1 MRATRRTRLAIATS
15 AAVLAV
21 VLASCSVSGGSTDT
35 ATNPF
40 APGRS
45 GSTTSTTEGK
55 GSDKT
60 PVKPAEIPVGYQ
72 ALNGEGVGVG
82 LAVPTSWTPMTL
94 TGDQLANGSKVLEK
108 DNPELSALAG
118 SAGAMLSD
126 AKVLAA
132 RGTGTRGVRPVVAII
147 QTDLSLPTVP
157 KMMGDQVEQ
166 QFKSAGATDVS
177 TSMIPI
183 HGLDGEARALEVS
196 VTLAMAG
203 QSVQLHEVI
212 VPSSLV
218 LVIIAMT
225 GPPKTVDTIVSTIAA
240 V

>member
-1 MRATRRTRLAIATS
+1 M
-15 AAVLAV
+15 
-21 VLASCSVSGGSTDT
+21 
-35 ATNPF
+35 
-40 APGRS
+40 
-45 GSTTSTTEGK
+45 
-55 GSDKT
+55 
-60 PVKPAEIPVGYQ
+60 KPAEIPVGYK
-72 ALNGEGVGVG
+72 ALNGDGVGVG

-212 VPSSLV
+212 VPSSLG